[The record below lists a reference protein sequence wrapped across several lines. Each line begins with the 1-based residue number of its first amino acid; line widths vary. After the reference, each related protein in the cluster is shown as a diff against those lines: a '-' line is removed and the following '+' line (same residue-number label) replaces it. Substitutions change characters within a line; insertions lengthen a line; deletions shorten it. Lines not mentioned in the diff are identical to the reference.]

1 MANDVVR
8 LLTERVNLRI
18 QLVSLVFVILGLGM
32 MFLSLS
38 VGGAGYHKTATLL
51 EESGVAV
58 FISGV
63 LAVLWELAGK
73 RAFADEILAKAN
85 MSRDLAEA
93 GINVF
98 TGDFRDHRIPWSD
111 LFKCSNKLDIFVSYA
126 STWRNIHLSDIE
138 RLLARND
145 GHMRVILSD

>member
-73 RAFADEILAKAN
+73 RAFADEVLAKAN
-85 MSRDLAEA
+85 MSRDLADA
-93 GINVF
+93 GIDIVTSSF
-98 TGDFRDHRIPWSD
+98 QDQHISWEQ
-111 LFKCSNKLDIFVSYA
+111 LFKNACRLDIF
-126 STWRNIHLSDIE
+126 
-138 RLLARND
+138 
-145 GHMRVILSD
+145 

>member
-63 LAVLWELAGK
+63 LGKVLIFSNSLNPTIYGRVAVPARCRRECLL
-73 RAFADEILAKAN
+73 
-85 MSRDLAEA
+85 S
-93 GINVF
+93 
-98 TGDFRDHRIPWSD
+98 H
-111 LFKCSNKLDIFVSYA
+111 
-126 STWRNIHLSDIE
+126 HLSQRSG
-138 RLLARND
+138 RLPASIRQAAAEDLKPQHRF
-145 GHMRVILSD
+145 